1 VSFILHAHGL
11 ELRIA
16 LEALAKIHIHEET
29 IPEAVEALAKEIGK
43 EGVVRH
49 PVIVDARTLVTLDGM
64 HRVAAL
70 RKLGCDF
77 LPVCLVDYR
86 NPGIRVGCWYR
97 MVYGRTS
104 VKKLL
109 DVIKLLGMEVKK
121 ASSADA
127 KKALDA
133 RVAAA
138 AIFSVGSY
146 YILKAAA
153 RGVKDAYTWVGHI
166 EKALA
171 MGNLRIGYEN
181 ERDAVK
187 KVRSGAAI
195 AAVMTPAI
203 KKEEILA
210 AALSD
215 SPFVPKTTRHVM
227 PARPMCVDIPL
238 EWLKG
243 NRPIKECNRILV
255 EQLKRRELQRL
266 PPGSTFE
273 RRRYDEELL
282 VFK

>member
-1 VSFILHAHGL
+1 VSFVLHAHGL
-11 ELRIA
+11 KLRIA
-16 LEALAKIHIHEET
+16 LEALEKIHIHEET
-29 IPEAVEALAKEIGK
+29 IPEVVDALAKTIGK
-43 EGVVRH
+43 ESVVRH

-70 RKLGCDF
+70 GKLGCKF

-86 NPGIRVGCWYR
+86 NRGIRVGCWYR
-97 MVYGRTS
+97 VVYGRTS
-104 VKKLL
+104 VEKLL
-109 DVIKLLGMEVKK
+109 DVIKLLGMGVEKV
-121 ASSADA
+121 SSGDA

-133 RVAAA
+133 RAAVGV
-138 AIFSVGSY
+138 IFSAGSY
-146 YILKAAA
+146 YVLKAAA

-171 MGNLRIGYEN
+171 MGKLRIGYEN

-187 KVRSGAAI
+187 KVRSGDAI
-195 AAVMTPAI
+195 AVVMTPAI
-203 KKEEILA
+203 KKDEILD
-210 AALSD
+210 AALSG
-215 SPFVPKTTRHVM
+215 SPFVPKTTRHVV
-227 PARPMCVDIPL
+227 PARPMCVDVPL

-243 NRPIKECNRILV
+243 NRPLKECNRMLV
-255 EQLKRRELQRL
+255 EQLKRRKLQRL